1 MKVTVCRPTEL
12 GPAELD
18 AWHAFQ
24 RMRGLTNPFLSPEFA
39 SAVDAV
45 YPDARVAVVEDGQTL
60 VGFLPYM
67 ARPFRTATA
76 IGGDMSNV
84 QAFVHADGVWPI
96 SAVVRAARLNLI
108 ELHSLVASQVSG
120 ARGVHPTQSFVI
132 DVSDGFPAYVTQARL
147 SGGSFVKE
155 AIRKQRRLERQDP
168 DSRFEIDVD
177 DPHAIEMLCAWKS
190 AQYRR
195 TGQRDRIA
203 RPGVRELVER
213 IACAS
218 GEGLRGCVSVLR
230 SEGRLVSV
238 GLALRSE
245 TTLAGWLSA
254 YDVAAASASPGVV
267 RWLHLIEAASNDGVI
282 QIDLSTGE
290 MEYKRRL
297 SNALVELASCWVG
310 RPSLGCLVGRAA
322 HGPPEL
328 ARRFVVSRPRAGG
341 LVNTARLR
349 IGSLRGTAGVS
360 SVVTVQ
366 GGSGP
371 DGIHRH

>member
-1 MKVTVCRPTEL
+1 MKVRVCRPTEL
-12 GPAELD
+12 GPAEVD

-24 RMRGLTNPFLSPEFA
+24 RMQGLTNPFLSPEFA
-39 SAVDAV
+39 NAVGAV
-45 YPDARVAVVEDGQTL
+45 YPNARVAVVEDGQSL

-76 IGGDMSNV
+76 IGGDLSNV

-96 SAVVRAARLNLI
+96 GAVARAARLDLI
-108 ELHSLVASQVSG
+108 ELHSLVAKQVG
-120 ARGVHPTQSFVI
+120 GVRGVYPTQSFVI
-132 DVSDGFPAYVTQARL
+132 DVSAGFPAYLTQARL

-155 AIRKQRRLERQDP
+155 LLRKQRRLERQDP
-168 DSRFEIDVD
+168 DSRFEIDVH

-203 RPGVRELVER
+203 RAGVGELVER
-213 IACAS
+213 LASAS

-238 GLALRSE
+238 GLALRSG
-245 TTLAGWLSA
+245 TTLAGWMSA
-254 YDVAAASASPGVV
+254 YDVGAASASPGVV
-267 RWLHLIEAASNDGVI
+267 RWLYLIEAAADDGVT

-297 SNALVELASCWVG
+297 SNALVDLASCWVG
-310 RPSLGCLVGRAA
+310 RPSVGCLVGRAA

-328 ARRFVVSRPRAGG
+328 ARRFVFAHPRAGE
-341 LVNTARLR
+341 LVNAARQR
-349 IGSLRGTAGVS
+349 IGSLRGRTGATP
-360 SVVTVQ
+360 VVTLQ
-366 GGSGP
+366 GSGR
-371 DGIHRH
+371 DGIHGH